1 MIIKSDLAGNQLA
14 VAVADLGQEHGA
26 SVLLADVDVF
36 TGSVE

>member
-14 VAVADLGQEHGA
+14 VAIADLSQEHGA
-26 SVLLADVDVF
+26 AVLLADVDVF